1 MSGVAKF
8 LNNMKISTRVTVG
21 FGLML
26 IIIAAMGGKSFL
38 GFLQAERDF
47 GTYREAAISSATVND
62 VEAAV
67 VRTELGVRDYLGN
80 PTEQSAFAVRIQ
92 SDETMALTMRVRDEA
107 MRETDAQGLS
117 TIIENLQAYRTEF
130 DAVVEAQQQIDT
142 EIQIT
147 LNGVGRMMRL
157 AVQDLIDVTSVSDDV
172 EAVSGASNIMTR
184 LMLARYYVQ
193 RYLNSPESAVDQRI
207 ADEMSDFSTAALEL
221 NFLLQTEEQQSKL
234 ATVTQRFEQFR
245 EAYDLVKTGMVERDQ
260 IVAER
265 LVPVGEQML
274 ATAQELKATNKAI
287 RDQIGP
293 ELAQSFQDLER
304 LIIVVVLIGAVIGL
318 ATAYVIGKSIIGPIK
333 SMTDVMNVLASGD
346 KSVEIPA
353 TSNKDEIGEMARSV
367 ETFKQNLIRNE
378 QMAEEQRLAKE
389 QRDAEEREAQ
399 ERRAARAARLDEL
412 TRGFD
417 TQVQDILSRLGVASD
432 EMDQASESMA
442 SIARRA
448 SEESSTVAS
457 ASTQAAQNVQTVSA
471 ATEELSGSV
480 REIAQQV
487 GTSSEIAGKAV
498 SEAKRAQDQVAG
510 LVATSNT
517 INDVVTLINDI
528 AEQTNLLAL
537 NATIEAARAG
547 EAGKGFAVVATE
559 VKSLAGQTANATDEI
574 SKKIV
579 EVQAAST
586 EAADVIKS
594 ISSIIMEMSEI
605 SSSIASAVEEQSAAT
620 SEIARNIEEAASGT
634 LEVSN
639 SIVTVQ
645 EAANES
651 GSTAEQVR
659 STSSELSSRAD
670 AMRNA
675 VNAFLT
681 DVKVA

>member
-1 MSGVAKF
+1 MLGAARI
-8 LNNMKISTRVTVG
+8 LNNVKISTRITIG

-26 IIIAAMGGKSFL
+26 VIILLIGGQSFM

-47 GTYREAAISSATVND
+47 GTFREATNSSAAVNE
-62 VEAAV
+62 VEASV
-67 VRTELGVRDYLGN
+67 VATELSARDYLSK
-80 PTEQSAFAVRIQ
+80 PSAQSAFAVRIQ
-92 SDETMALTMRVRDEA
+92 TDETTALAMRVRDAATKERDVA
-107 MRETDAQGLS
+107 SLTA
-117 TIIENLQAYRTEF
+117 IIDQIQAYRAEF
-130 DAVVEAQQQIDT
+130 DTVVEAQERIDS
-142 EIQIT
+142 EIDVT
-147 LNGVGRMMRL
+147 LTGGGGVMRL
-157 AVQDLIDVTSVSDDV
+157 AVQDLVDVSSASDDV
-172 EAVSGASNIMTR
+172 EAVSGAGNLMTR

-193 RYLNSPESAVDQRI
+193 RYLNEPNSEVDERI
-207 ADEMSDFSTAALEL
+207 TSEMDAFADGAMEL
-221 NFLLQTEEQQSKL
+221 NFLLSTEEQQSKL
-234 ATVTQRFEQFR
+234 ATVKQRFEEFR
-245 EAYDLVKTGMVERDQ
+245 ASFDLVKKTLVERDQ

-265 LVPVGEQML
+265 LAPVGQQLLE
-274 ATAQELKATNKAI
+274 TAQLLKLENNAI
-287 RDQIGP
+287 QAQIGP
-293 ELAQSFQDLER
+293 ELEQSFQDSEH
-304 LIIVVVLIGAVIGL
+304 LIVIVSLAGALLGL
-318 ATAYVIGKSIIGPIK
+318 ATAFIIGRSIIRPVK
-333 SMTDVMNVLASGD
+333 SMTGVMNVLASGD
-346 KSVEIPA
+346 KSVEVPA
-353 TSNKDEIGEMARSV
+353 TAQKDEVGEMARAV
-367 ETFKQNLIRNE
+367 ETFKENLIRNE
-378 QMAEEQRLAKE
+378 QLAEEQRRAKE
-389 QRDAEEREAQ
+389 QRDAEEKAAMQEREA
-399 ERRAARAARLDEL
+399 RAKRIDDL

-417 TQVQDILSRLGVASD
+417 AKVQEILQRLGAASE
-432 EMDQASESMA
+432 EMDDASNSMA

-471 ATEELSGSV
+471 ATEELSSSV

-487 GTSSEIAGKAV
+487 GTSSEVAGKAV
-498 SEAKRAQDQVAG
+498 TEAQRAQEQVAG

-559 VKSLAGQTANATDEI
+559 VKSLAGQTASATDEI
-574 SKKIV
+574 SRKIV
-579 EVQAAST
+579 EVQAASG

-594 ISSIIMEMSEI
+594 ISSIIMEMSDI

-634 LEVSN
+634 REVSN

-659 STSSELSSRAD
+659 ATSSELSSRAN

-675 VNAFLT
+675 VNEFLT
-681 DVKVA
+681 EVKVA